1 MAFFAHGPR
10 QADRTMHVTIRP
22 LALQDI
28 DQVRDIEIEA
38 FTASWPATA
47 FKREIDNPRTTYLV
61 AYEQSEPE
69 STDASSQGPVES
81 EERSGLVDNLKRFLT
96 RSPSHVRTG
105 DEVVGFVGMWFMGA
119 EAHITAIAVRE
130 ARRGEGIG
138 ELLMVGSIREAM
150 RRGCQVVTLEARVSN
165 HVAQSLYEKYGFSN
179 VGIRKN
185 YYTDN
190 REDAVI
196 MTTERVD
203 TPDYQEKFAQLQQGY
218 AKRNGEI
225 QITLT

>member
-1 MAFFAHGPR
+1 MSVA
-10 QADRTMHVTIRP
+10 VRP
-22 LALQDI
+22 LEVEDV

-61 AYEQSEPE
+61 AYESPGTPVDEDAEEPDSLNPE
-69 STDASSQGPVES
+69 P
-81 EERSGLVDNLKRFLT
+81 SGLVDNLKRLIG
-96 RSPSHVRTG
+96 RSPRPSRTE
-105 DEVVGFVGMWFMGA
+105 DEVVGFVGMWFMGP

-130 ARRGEGIG
+130 ARRGGGIG

-150 RRGCQVVTLEARVSN
+150 RRGSQVVTLEARVSN
-165 HVAQSLYEKYGFSN
+165 HVAQSLYEKYGFTN
-179 VGIRKN
+179 VGIRKG

-196 MTTERVD
+196 MTTERLD
-203 TPDYQEKFAQLQQGY
+203 TPDYQEKFEQLQKGY
-218 AKRNGEI
+218 AERKGDIEI
-225 QITLT
+225 VLG

>member
-1 MAFFAHGPR
+1 
-10 QADRTMHVTIRP
+10 MHVTIRP
-22 LALQDI
+22 LATEDI

-47 FKREIDNPRTTYLV
+47 FKREVDNPRTTYLV
-61 AYEQSEPE
+61 AYEPSETEPAEVAAEPAAE
-69 STDASSQGPVES
+69 SDD
-81 EERSGLVDNLKRFLT
+81 RSGLVDNLKRFLT
-96 RSPSHVRTG
+96 RAPRPARSG
-105 DEVVGFVGMWFMGA
+105 DEVVGFVGMWFMGP

-138 ELLMVGSIREAM
+138 ELLIVGSIREAM
-150 RRGCQVVTLEARVSN
+150 RRGSQVVTLEARVSN
-165 HVAQSLYEKYGFSN
+165 YVAQSLYEKYGFTN
-179 VGIRKN
+179 VGIRKH

-203 TPDYQEKFAQLQQGY
+203 TPDYQEKFTQLQQGY
-218 AKRNGEI
+218 TERKGEI
-225 QITLT
+225 HITLV

>member
-1 MAFFAHGPR
+1 M
-10 QADRTMHVTIRP
+10 TVRP
-22 LALQDI
+22 LALEDI
-28 DQVRDIEIEA
+28 DQVRDIEVEA
-38 FTASWPATA
+38 FTAAWPATA

-61 AYEQSEPE
+61 AFDPSENDPAEGVSEPP
-69 STDASSQGPVES
+69 AGR
-81 EERSGLVDNLKRFLT
+81 EEPTGLVDNLKRFLG
-96 RSPSHVRTG
+96 RSPRPSRSG
-105 DEVVGFVGMWFMGA
+105 DEVVGFVGMWFMGP

-165 HVAQSLYEKYGFSN
+165 HVAQALYEKYGFTN

-203 TPDYQEKFAQLQQGY
+203 TADYQEKFAVLQDGY
-218 AKRNGEI
+218 TRRKGEI
-225 QITLT
+225 NITLA

>member
-1 MAFFAHGPR
+1 M
-10 QADRTMHVTIRP
+10 QVTIRP
-22 LALQDI
+22 LALEDI

-61 AYEQSEPE
+61 ACEASTADPEEAPAEPVAE
-69 STDASSQGPVES
+69 T
-81 EERSGLVDNLKRFLT
+81 EERSGLVDNLKRFLG
-96 RSPSHVRTG
+96 RSPRPMRSG

-150 RRGCQVVTLEARVSN
+150 RRGSQVVTLEARVSN

-203 TPDYQEKFAQLQQGY
+203 TPDYQEKFTQLQQGY
-218 AKRNGEI
+218 TQRKGEI
-225 QITLT
+225 HITLA